1 VVSENMGLI
10 EDIKDKQI
18 VLIVFPK
25 AKYMSNLM
33 EVIKAADA
41 TSKKLCYV
49 SLNKPYTSVIDTLKK
64 NNLNPNKYFF
74 IDVLTSTVKTP
85 QPADNCE
92 FVQSPSALTDIS
104 LAFTRAVQE
113 KGCDNVLFDAI
124 STLTIY
130 QDIGEIIKFTQNM
143 MTKARVNNVKS
154 VYIALKEDSAELVK
168 DLTMFV
174 DGVVELN

>member
-1 VVSENMGLI
+1 MSLTDEIAG
-10 EDIKDKQI
+10 KQI

-25 AKYMSNLM
+25 AKYMNQLM
-33 EVIKAADA
+33 EVVKAADA
-41 TSKKLCYV
+41 VSKKICYV
-49 SLNKPYTSVIDTLKK
+49 SLNKPYNSIMDNLRK
-64 NNLNPNKYFF
+64 NNLNMGKYFF

-85 QPADNCE
+85 ILVDNCE

-104 LAFTRAVQE
+104 LAFTKAVQE

-174 DGVVELN
+174 DGVIELN

>member
-1 VVSENMGLI
+1 MSLTDEITG
-10 EDIKDKQI
+10 KQI

-25 AKYMSNLM
+25 VKYLSQLM
-33 EVIKAADA
+33 EVVKAADA
-41 TSKKLCYV
+41 VSKKICYV
-49 SLNKPYTSVIDTLKK
+49 SLNKPYSSIIDALKK
-64 NNLNPNKYFF
+64 NNLNIGKYFF

-85 QPADNCE
+85 TPVDNCE

-104 LAFTRAVQE
+104 LAFTKAVQE
-113 KGCDNVLFDAI
+113 KSCDNVLFDTI

-130 QDIGEIIKFTQNM
+130 QDIGEIIKFTQNL

-174 DGVVELN
+174 DGVIELS

>member
-1 VVSENMGLI
+1 MSLT
-10 EDIKDKQI
+10 EDMKDKQI
-18 VLIVFPK
+18 VLVVFPK
-25 AKYMSNLM
+25 SKYITLLP
-33 EVIKAADA
+33 EVIKATDA
-41 TSKKLCYV
+41 SSKMICYV
-49 SLNKPYTSVIDTLKK
+49 SLNKPYKSIIDTLNK
-64 NNLNPNKYFF
+64 NKLNPAKYFF
-74 IDVLTSTVKTP
+74 IDVLTSTVETP
-85 QPADNCE
+85 APAKNCE

-104 LAFTRAVQE
+104 LAFTKAVHE
-113 KGCDNVLFDAI
+113 KGCDNVLFDTI

-130 QDIGEIIKFTQNM
+130 QDTGEIIKFTQNL